1 MKKFY
6 LFILFA
12 LLASTAS
19 VFAAESTIT
28 STFTD
33 KDLTVGDG
41 ELGWTASIAANSFES
56 TNLSRGVQFGS
67 AKGEFTLTSNDVI
80 TNFKSIKL
88 VMSTN
93 GTTNA
98 NTMAIDIV
106 DGTNTTS
113 ILASTGI
120 AKATNQE
127 LTYSYTGAEAVSGN
141 IVISIN
147 DTNRSVYFKSIE
159 VTYEYAATELTAPTI
174 QGFTDGATS
183 YEDVTVSITM
193 PDLATSI
200 AYNIKKDGVTV
211 ASAEAATEDFS
222 QTFSEAGVYTV
233 SASATD
239 GTNTKAATDATF
251 TIKTFPWTKMNP
263 ADPEDGTYMIVYG
276 NPTDGYLVMKNEV
289 YKNYYVTAE
298 AIDIL
303 AEDAVIP
310 VENKFFVE
318 AINAERTQFVI
329 KNNTAIDVE
338 ATNPFVSLVTTGTHT
353 NLKPAEADQFIWTFA
368 GTEDA
373 VEATDG
379 VSNKYLICNTQ
390 YTEFAADVVGS
401 KKYYPMFL
409 KVNDDV
415 SSVKAVSTTTA
426 KAYGATGEIRI
437 VGGNI
442 ASIYNAT
449 GQALVIN
456 TTDKSLSAPRGIYVV
471 VVDGKAHKV
480 VVK

>member
-19 VFAAESTIT
+19 VFAAEATIT

-93 GTTNA
+93 GTANA

-120 AKATNQE
+120 AKANNQE

-147 DTNRSVYFKSIE
+147 DTSKSVYFKSIE

-263 ADPEDGTYMIVYG
+263 AAPEDGTYMIVYG

-289 YKNYYVTAE
+289 YKSYYVTAE
-298 AIDIL
+298 TIDIL
-303 AEDAVIP
+303 ANEDIP

-329 KNNTAIDVE
+329 KNNTAIDAE
-338 ATNPFVSLVTTGTHT
+338 ATNPFVSLVTTGTYT

-409 KVNDDV
+409 KVSDDV

-442 ASIYNAT
+442 ASIYNAA

>member
-19 VFAAESTIT
+19 VFAAEATIT

-41 ELGWTASIAANSFES
+41 ELGWTASIVANGFE
-56 TNLSRGVQFGS
+56 TDNPSRGVQFGS
-67 AKGEFTLTSNDVI
+67 AKGKFTLTSNDVI

-93 GTTNA
+93 GTANA

-106 DGTNTTS
+106 DGTNITS

-120 AKATNQE
+120 AKGNNQE

-147 DTNRSVYFKSIE
+147 DKNKSVYFKSIE

-193 PDLATSI
+193 PYLATSI

-211 ASAEAATEDFS
+211 ASAEAATEAFS

-263 ADPEDGTYMIVYG
+263 AAPEDGTYMIVYG
-276 NPTDGYLVMKNEV
+276 NPTNGYLVMKNEV

-303 AEDAVIP
+303 ADDVVIP

-329 KNNTAIDVE
+329 KNNTAIDAE
-338 ATNPFVSLVTTGTHT
+338 ATNPFVSLVTTGTYT

-401 KKYYPMFL
+401 NKYYPMFL
-409 KVNDDV
+409 KVSDNV

-426 KAYGATGEIRI
+426 KAYGAIGEIRI

-442 ASIYNAT
+442 ASIYNAA

>member
-1 MKKFY
+1 
-6 LFILFA
+6 
-12 LLASTAS
+12 
-19 VFAAESTIT
+19 
-28 STFTD
+28 
-33 KDLTVGDG
+33 
-41 ELGWTASIAANSFES
+41 
-56 TNLSRGVQFGS
+56 
-67 AKGEFTLTSNDVI
+67 
-80 TNFKSIKL
+80 
-88 VMSTN
+88 
-93 GTTNA
+93 
-98 NTMAIDIV
+98 
-106 DGTNTTS
+106 
-113 ILASTGI
+113 
-120 AKATNQE
+120 
-127 LTYSYTGAEAVSGN
+127 
-141 IVISIN
+141 
-147 DTNRSVYFKSIE
+147 
-159 VTYEYAATELTAPTI
+159 
-174 QGFTDGATS
+174 
-183 YEDVTVSITM
+183 M
-193 PDLATSI
+193 PYLATSI

-211 ASAEAATEDFS
+211 ASAEAATEAFS

-263 ADPEDGTYMIVYG
+263 AAPEDGTYMIVYG

-289 YKNYYVTAE
+289 YKIYYVTAE

-303 AEDAVIP
+303 ADDVVIP

-329 KNNTAIDVE
+329 TNNTAIDAE
-338 ATNPFVSLVTTGTHT
+338 ATNPFVSLVTTGTYT

-401 KKYYPMFL
+401 NKYYPMFL
-409 KVNDDV
+409 KVSDDV

-442 ASIYNAT
+442 ASIYNAA

>member
-19 VFAAESTIT
+19 VFAAEATIT

-33 KDLTVGDG
+33 KNLKVGDG
-41 ELGWTASIAANSFES
+41 ELGWTASIEANSFES
-56 TNLSRGVQFGS
+56 ASPNRGVQFGS

-93 GTTNA
+93 ATA
-98 NTMAIDIV
+98 NTMAINIV

-113 ILASTGI
+113 ILGTTDI
-120 AKATNQE
+120 KKANNQE
-127 LTYSYTGAEAVSGN
+127 LTYSYNGTEAVSGK
-141 IVISIN
+141 IVILIN
-147 DTNRSVYFKSIE
+147 DKNKSVYFKSIE
-159 VTYEYAATELTAPTI
+159 VTYEYSDTELTAPKI
-174 QGFTDGATS
+174 QGFTDGAIS

-200 AYNIKKDGVTV
+200 AYDIKKDGVTV
-211 ASAEAATEDFS
+211 ASADAATEAFS
-222 QTFSEAGVYTV
+222 QTFSEVGVYTV
-233 SASATD
+233 SASATN
-239 GTNTKAATDATF
+239 GTNTIAATDASF
-251 TIKTFPWTKMNP
+251 TIKAFPWTKMNP

-289 YKNYYVTAE
+289 FSNHYVTAE

-303 AEDAVIP
+303 ADGVVIP
-310 VENKFFVE
+310 KENKFFVE

-329 KNNTAIDVE
+329 KNNTAIDAE
-338 ATNPFVSLVTTGTHT
+338 ATNPYVSLITSGTYT
-353 NLKPAEADQFIWTFA
+353 NLKPAEAEQFVWTFA
-368 GTEDA
+368 GTENA
-373 VEATDG
+373 VEATG
-379 VSNKYLICNTQ
+379 GESGKYLICNTS
-390 YTEFAADVVGS
+390 YKEFAADAAGS
-401 KKYYPMFL
+401 NKYYPMFL
-409 KVNDDV
+409 KVNNDV

-442 ASIYNAT
+442 ASIYNAA

>member
-19 VFAAESTIT
+19 VFAAEATIT

-33 KDLTVGDG
+33 KDLTVRDG
-41 ELGWTASIAANSFES
+41 ELGWTASINASGFETANP
-56 TNLSRGVQFGS
+56 SRGVQFGA

-93 GTTNA
+93 DTTNA

-127 LTYSYTGAEAVSGN
+127 FTYSYNGAEAVSGN

-147 DTNRSVYFKSIE
+147 DKNKSVYFKSIE

-211 ASAEAATEDFS
+211 ASAEAATEAFS

-263 ADPEDGTYMIVYG
+263 AAPEDGTYMIVYG

-289 YKNYYVTAE
+289 YKSYYVTAQT
-298 AIDIL
+298 IDIL
-303 AEDAVIP
+303 ANEDIP

-329 KNNTAIDVE
+329 KNNTAIDAE

-442 ASIYNAT
+442 ASIYNAA